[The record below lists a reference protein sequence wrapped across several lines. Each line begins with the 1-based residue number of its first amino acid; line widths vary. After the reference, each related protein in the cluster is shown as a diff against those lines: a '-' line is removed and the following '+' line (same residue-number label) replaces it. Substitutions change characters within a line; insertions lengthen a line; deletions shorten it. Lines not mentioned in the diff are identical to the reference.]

1 MLNIIGKITLKNKH
15 YWEHHPEKINIIRNI
30 TLKKDIIGKI
40 TQKSHI
46 LICTTR
52 QSYES
57 EKEEGCLNIECV
69 SILLACIN
77 ICLQYLSISL
87 ARMNISFQGYSLNY
101 FFYLE
106 YLSISLARMP
116 RILLG
121 GAGGRT

>member
-46 LICTTR
+46 HIPNVKIIKVKKR
-52 QSYES
+52 R
-57 EKEEGCLNIECV
+57 NV
-69 SILLACIN
+69 SILNVFQYCLLALIFF
-77 ICLQYLSISL
+77 LQYSSISP
-87 ARMNISFQGYSLNY
+87 ARMNIYFQGYSIDY
-101 FFYLE
+101 WFYLE

-116 RILLG
+116 RILFG